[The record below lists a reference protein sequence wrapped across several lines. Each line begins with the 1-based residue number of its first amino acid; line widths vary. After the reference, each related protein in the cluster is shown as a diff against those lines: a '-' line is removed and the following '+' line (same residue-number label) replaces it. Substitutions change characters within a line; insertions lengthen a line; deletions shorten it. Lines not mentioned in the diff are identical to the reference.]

1 MKVQKTSPL
10 VWFFL
15 ILDCE
20 IKKFESKNTNKNF
33 Q

>member
-20 IKKFESKNTNKNF
+20 IKKFESKKYK
-33 Q
+33 